1 MYFQFFQLRH
11 TLFYCIFPI
20 MIYPPYTLFHLY
32 PLPTPQKHHTVIHDH
47 EFSLFISFAH
57 SLHLSKPHQSCQPA
71 VYESV
76 STLLLHFSLCS
87 LNSTWVKSYGICLSL
102 VLNPLTTIFSMSI
115 LAVTKGKM
123 FFFFMAWWYFIV

>member
-1 MYFQFFQLRH
+1 MYFQFFSIKTHFILLH
-11 TLFYCIFPI
+11 FSHYDLSPL
-20 MIYPPYTLFHLY
+20 YPVP
-32 PLPTPQKHHTVIHDH
+32 PLPTPYPLKHHTVVHDH

-102 VLNPLTTIFSMSI
+102 VLNSLTTIFSMSI